1 MSAQANNFKLGLFVI
16 GATIALVI
24 LLLIVGSGRWF
35 QSKTVIETY
44 FNESVQGLDIG
55 SKVKYRGVS
64 VGEVTRIGFTY
75 NKYQQD
81 KPMGERLRYVLVE
94 ATILGRL
101 IGSRA
106 GGEITRPE
114 QVHMEIE
121 KGLRIRLAP
130 QGITGTN
137 YLEIDYVDPKVNP
150 ELPISWEPDHLY
162 IPSTQSTFT
171 QFFSAAGDVVEKL
184 QHLDLNGVVTRL
196 NRLLETSNDRIAAV
210 DATKISESTTRVLSK
225 IDTKL
230 DQLQVDKISKESTAL
245 LGELRETNKKLGAI
259 VDDPNWKKIPGDA
272 SAAAAQARK
281 LVEDPNLP
289 KALAHLESTLSR
301 LDRVLGGTETDLRRT
316 LDNVR
321 QITDNLRDLTEEAKQ
336 NPSRLIRGAPPPPA
350 KGTQP

>member
-16 GATIALVI
+16 GATVALV
-24 LLLIVGSGRWF
+24 LLMLIVGSGRWF
-35 QSKTVIETY
+35 QPKTIIETY

-81 KPMGERLRYVLVE
+81 KAPNERLRYVLVE

-101 IGSRA
+101 IGSKA

-114 QVHMEIE
+114 TVHMEIE

-137 YLEIDYVDPKVNP
+137 YLEIDYVDPKTNA
-150 ELPISWEPDHLY
+150 ELPISWEPDHVY
-162 IPSTQSTFT
+162 IPSAQSTFT
-171 QFFSAAGDVVEKL
+171 QILAGAGDIVEKL
-184 QHLDLNGVVTRL
+184 QRLDLDGLVTRL
-196 NRLLETSNDRIAAV
+196 NRLLDTTNQRVSAIDTAKLSDSA
-210 DATKISESTTRVLSK
+210 TRVLSK
-225 IDTKL
+225 VDTKL
-230 DQLQVDKISKESTAL
+230 DQLHVDQISSESTAL
-245 LGELRETNKKLGAI
+245 LAELRQTNKKLGAI
-259 VDDPNWKKIPGDA
+259 LDDPNWKNIPGDA
-272 SAAAAQARK
+272 GAAAAQARK
-281 LVEDPNLP
+281 LVEDPNLA
-289 KALAHLESTLSR
+289 KSVAHLASTLER
-301 LDRVLGGTETDLRRT
+301 LDRLLGGTETDLRRT

-321 QITDNLRDLTEEAKQ
+321 QITDNLRDLTEDAKR
-336 NPSRLIRGAPPPPA
+336 NPARLILGAPPAPA

>member
-1 MSAQANNFKLGLFVI
+1 MSAQAHNVKLGLFVI
-16 GATIALVI
+16 GATIAGVL

-44 FNESVQGLDIG
+44 FNESVQGLDVG

-64 VGEVTRIGFTY
+64 VGEVTRIGFSY
-75 NKYQQD
+75 NKYEQD
-81 KPMGERLRYVLVE
+81 KQMSERKRYVLVE

-114 QVHMEIE
+114 QVHLEIE

-150 ELPISWEPDHLY
+150 ELPISWEPANLY
-162 IPSTQSTFT
+162 IPSAQSTFT
-171 QFFSAAGDVVEKL
+171 QFIAAAGDIAEKL
-184 QHLDLNGVVTRL
+184 QKLDIDATLQRL
-196 NRLLETSNDRIAAV
+196 NRVLDNANRKIESV
-210 DATKISESTTRVLSK
+210 DTAKISDSTSRVLTK
-225 IDTKL
+225 LDTKL
-230 DQLQVDKISKESTAL
+230 DQLHVDELNRQSTAL
-245 LGELRETNKKLGAI
+245 LAELRQTNQKLGAI
-259 VDDPNWKKIPGDA
+259 LDDPGWKKIPGDA

-281 LVEDPNLP
+281 LLEDPNLA
-289 KALAHLESTLSR
+289 KALVHLESTLMR
-301 LDRVLGGTETDLRRT
+301 LDRMAGGTESDLRKT

-321 QITDNLRDLTEEAKQ
+321 QITENLRDLTEEAKQ
-336 NPSRLIRGAPPPPA
+336 NPSRLLRGAPPAPA

>member
-1 MSAQANNFKLGLFVI
+1 MSAQAHNVKLGLFVI
-16 GATIALVI
+16 GATIAGVL

-64 VGEVTRIGFTY
+64 VGEVTRIGFSY
-75 NKYQQD
+75 NKYEQD
-81 KPMGERLRYVLVE
+81 KAMADRKRYVLVE

-114 QVHMEIE
+114 QVHLEIE

-150 ELPISWEPDHLY
+150 ELPISWEPANLY
-162 IPSTQSTFT
+162 IPSAQSTFT
-171 QFFSAAGDVVEKL
+171 QFIAAAGDIAEKL
-184 QHLDLNGVVTRL
+184 QKLDIDATLQRL
-196 NRLLETSNDRIAAV
+196 NRVLDNANRKIESV
-210 DATKISESTTRVLSK
+210 DTAKISDSTSRVLTK
-225 IDTKL
+225 LDTKL
-230 DQLQVDKISKESTAL
+230 DQLHVDELNRQSTAL
-245 LGELRETNKKLGAI
+245 LAELRQTNQKLGTLL
-259 VDDPNWKKIPGDA
+259 DDPGWKKIPGDA

-281 LVEDPNLP
+281 LLEDPNLA
-289 KALAHLESTLSR
+289 KALVHLESTLTR
-301 LDRVLGGTETDLRRT
+301 LDRMAGGTESDLRKT

-321 QITDNLRDLTEEAKQ
+321 QITENLRDLTEEAKQ
-336 NPSRLIRGAPPPPA
+336 NPSRLLRGAPPAPA

>member
-1 MSAQANNFKLGLFVI
+1 MSAQAHNFKLGLFVI
-16 GATIALVI
+16 GATIAGVL

-64 VGEVTRIGFTY
+64 VGEVTRIGFSY
-75 NKYQQD
+75 NKYEQD
-81 KPMGERLRYVLVE
+81 KQMSERKRYVLVE

-114 QVHMEIE
+114 QVHLEIE

-150 ELPISWEPDHLY
+150 ELPISWEPANLY
-162 IPSTQSTFT
+162 IPSAQSTFT
-171 QFFSAAGDVVEKL
+171 QFIAAAGDIAEKL
-184 QHLDLNGVVTRL
+184 QKLDIDATLQRL
-196 NRLLETSNDRIAAV
+196 NRVLDNANRKIESV
-210 DATKISESTTRVLSK
+210 DAARISDSTSRVLTK
-225 IDTKL
+225 LDTKL
-230 DQLQVDKISKESTAL
+230 DQLHVDELNRQSTAL
-245 LGELRETNKKLGAI
+245 LAELRQTNQKLGAI
-259 VDDPNWKKIPGDA
+259 LDDPGWKKIPGDA

-281 LVEDPNLP
+281 LLEDPNLA
-289 KALAHLESTLSR
+289 KALVHLESTLTR
-301 LDRVLGGTETDLRRT
+301 LDRMAGGTESDLRKT

-321 QITDNLRDLTEEAKQ
+321 QITENLRDLTEEAKQ
-336 NPSRLIRGAPPPPA
+336 NPSRLLRGAPPAPA

>member
-1 MSAQANNFKLGLFVI
+1 MSAQAHNVKLGLFVI
-16 GATIALVI
+16 GATIAGVL

-35 QSKTVIETY
+35 QPKTVIETY

-75 NKYQQD
+75 NKYEQD
-81 KPMGERLRYVLVE
+81 KQMGERRRYVLVE
-94 ATILGRL
+94 AMILGRL

-137 YLEIDYVDPKVNP
+137 YLEIDYVDPKGNP
-150 ELPISWEPDHLY
+150 ELPISWEPANLY
-162 IPSTQSTFT
+162 IPSAPSTFT
-171 QFFSAAGDVVEKL
+171 QFVAAAGEIAEKL
-184 QHLDLNGVVTRL
+184 QKLDIDATLQRL
-196 NRLLETSNDRIAAV
+196 NRVLDNANRKIESV
-210 DATKISESTTRVLSK
+210 DTAKISDSTVRVLTK
-225 IDTKL
+225 LDTKL
-230 DQLQVDKISKESTAL
+230 DQLHVDELNRESTAL
-245 LGELRETNKKLGAI
+245 LAELRQTNQKLGAI
-259 VDDPNWKKIPGDA
+259 LDDPGWKKIPGDA
-272 SAAAAQARK
+272 SAAVAQARK
-281 LVEDPNLP
+281 LLEDPNLA
-289 KALAHLESTLSR
+289 KAIAHLESTLTR
-301 LDRVLGGTETDLRRT
+301 LDRMAGGTEPDLRKT

-321 QITDNLRDLTEEAKQ
+321 QITENLRDLTEEAKQ
-336 NPSRLIRGAPPPPA
+336 NPSRLIRGAPPAPA